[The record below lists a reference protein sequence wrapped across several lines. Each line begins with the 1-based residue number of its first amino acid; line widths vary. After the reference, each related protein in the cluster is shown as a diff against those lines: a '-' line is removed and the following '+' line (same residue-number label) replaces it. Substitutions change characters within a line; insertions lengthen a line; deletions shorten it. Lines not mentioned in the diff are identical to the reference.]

1 MSTPSPTLRGANLSR
16 RSRPATQLAA
26 LLFAPILLLSLFV
39 VSCGGAATPT
49 PAPTPTPQPTPTPVD
64 FDAITASLHGVVE
77 QAIGRLQ
84 IPEGLTA
91 EDVRGLI
98 NAAVAD
104 IDFPE
109 GLTSDEV
116 KGLINTAISGIDIPE
131 GVTTEQMENAVRNAV
146 DVGVQRAVAEATG
159 GSLII
164 YSAREKTLVG
174 PIIQQFEDA
183 TGIEVGVK
191 YGSNSGLAAT
201 IHEEGANS
209 PADIFF
215 ATDPGLLGNMSDI
228 FAALPSGILD
238 RVDPEFRSREGKWV
252 GISGRA
258 RVVVYNPGSVSV
270 DELPDSILDFTD
282 PKWNGRIGWPPT
294 NGSFQAFVTAMRT
307 TLGEDAARDWLEG
320 IQANNPRV
328 YPKNTPIVD
337 AVSRGEVDVG
347 FVNHYYLHRFLA
359 EHGEEFQA
367 RNYHPKNGDI
377 GAMMLVNGAA
387 VLSTA
392 ENAREAERFLGFM
405 LSLAAQQYFASQ
417 TFEYPLIDGVRTHRL
432 LTPLSEVDVPDVDLS
447 QLDDVQGTQDLLRSV
462 GIIP

>member
-1 MSTPSPTLRGANLSR
+1 MSTPNPMRRGTNHNKQQRSLMRLMTLLVARVLLL
-16 RSRPATQLAA
+16 T
-26 LLFAPILLLSLFV
+26 LFA
-39 VSCGGAATPT
+39 VSCGGTATPT
-49 PAPTPTPQPTPTPVD
+49 PAPIPTPVD
-64 FDAITASLHGVVE
+64 IEAITASLQDSVE
-77 QAIGRLQ
+77 QAIQ
-84 IPEGLTA
+84 GLKMPDSLSG
-91 EDVRGLI
+91 EDVREMI
-98 NAAVAD
+98 NTAVSD

-109 GLTSDEV
+109 GLTADEV
-116 KGLINTAISGIDIPE
+116 KGLIDTAISGIDIPE
-131 GVTTEQMENAVRNAV
+131 GMTTEQMEKAIRTAV
-146 DVGVQRAVAEATG
+146 DEGVQRAVAEATG
-159 GSLII
+159 GSLTI
-164 YSAREKTLVG
+164 YSAREETLVG

-201 IHEEGANS
+201 IQEEGANS

-215 ATDPGLLGNMSDI
+215 ATDPGLLGSMSDL
-228 FAALPSGILD
+228 FTALPSGILD
-238 RVDPEFRSREGKWV
+238 RVDPEFRSREDKWV

-258 RVVVYNPGSVSV
+258 RVVVYNPDVISA

-282 PKWNGRIGWPPT
+282 PEWNGRIGWPPT

-320 IQANNPRV
+320 IQANDPRV

-347 FVNHYYLHRFLA
+347 FVNHYYLYRFLA
-359 EHGEEFQA
+359 EHGEDFQA

-387 VLSTA
+387 ILSTSD
-392 ENAREAERFLGFM
+392 NTKEAERFLGFM
-405 LSLAAQQYFASQ
+405 LSLSAQQYFASQ
-417 TFEYPLIDGVRTHRL
+417 TFEYPLIEGVRTHRL
-432 LTPLSEVDVPDVDLS
+432 LTPLSEIAVPDVDLS

>member
-1 MSTPSPTLRGANLSR
+1 MSSPRPTLKGDIKNRHERTWTGIAE
-16 RSRPATQLAA
+16 
-26 LLFAPILLLSLFV
+26 LLVAPILLLTLFV
-39 VSCGGAATPT
+39 VSCGQAAT
-49 PAPTPTPQPTPTPVD
+49 PAPTPTPQPTSTPVD
-64 FDAITASLHGVVE
+64 FDALTASLQGVIE
-77 QAIGRLQ
+77 QAMGDLE
-84 IPEGLTA
+84 IPEGLTPDDIR
-91 EDVRGLI
+91 EMI
-98 NAAVAD
+98 NTAVSD

-109 GLTSDEV
+109 GLTADEV

-131 GVTTEQMENAVRNAV
+131 GVTTKQMEQAIRTAV
-146 DVGVQRAVAEATG
+146 DEGVQRAVAEATG
-159 GSLII
+159 GSLTI
-164 YSAREKTLVG
+164 YSAREETLVG

-201 IHEEGANS
+201 IQEEGSNS
-209 PADIFF
+209 PADVFF
-215 ATDPGLLGNMSDI
+215 ATDPGLLGSMSDL
-228 FAALPSGILD
+228 FTALPSGILD
-238 RVDPEFRSREGKWV
+238 RVDAEFRSREDKWV

-258 RVVVYNPGSVSV
+258 RVVVYNPDVISA

-282 PKWNGRIGWPPT
+282 PEWNGRIGWPPT

-320 IQANNPRV
+320 IHANNPRV

-347 FVNHYYLHRFLA
+347 FVNHYYLYRFLA

-387 VLSTA
+387 ILSTA
-392 ENAREAERFLGFM
+392 ENTKEAERFLGFM
-405 LSLAAQQYFASQ
+405 LSLSAQQYFASQ
-417 TFEYPLIDGVRTHRL
+417 TFEYPLIEGVRTHRL
-432 LTPLSEVDVPDVDLS
+432 LTPLSEIAVPNVDLS

>member
-1 MSTPSPTLRGANLSR
+1 MSRHKPMLKGTNHNKQQRSPMRLMTLLVAPVLLL
-16 RSRPATQLAA
+16 T
-26 LLFAPILLLSLFV
+26 LFA
-39 VSCGGAATPT
+39 VSCGGTATPT
-49 PAPTPTPQPTPTPVD
+49 PAPTPTPVD
-64 FDAITASLHGVVE
+64 IEAIAASLQDSVE
-77 QAIGRLQ
+77 QAIQ
-84 IPEGLTA
+84 GLKMPDSLSG
-91 EDVRGLI
+91 EDVREMI
-98 NAAVAD
+98 NTAVSD

-109 GLTSDEV
+109 GLTADEV
-116 KGLINTAISGIDIPE
+116 KGLIDTAISGIDIPE
-131 GVTTEQMENAVRNAV
+131 GVTTEQMEKAIRTAV
-146 DVGVQRAVAEATG
+146 DEGVQRAVAEATG
-159 GSLII
+159 GSLTI
-164 YSAREKTLVG
+164 YSAREETLVG

-183 TGIEVGVK
+183 TGIDVGVK

-201 IHEEGANS
+201 IQEEGANS

-215 ATDPGLLGNMSDI
+215 ATDPGLLGSMSDL
-228 FAALPSGILD
+228 FTALPSGILD
-238 RVDPEFRSREGKWV
+238 RVDSEFRSREDKWV

-258 RVVVYNPGSVSV
+258 RVVVYNPDVISA

-282 PKWNGRIGWPPT
+282 PEWNGRIGWPPT

-320 IQANNPRV
+320 IQANDPRV

-347 FVNHYYLHRFLA
+347 FVNHYYLYRFLA
-359 EHGEEFQA
+359 EHGEDFQA

-387 VLSTA
+387 ILSTSD
-392 ENAREAERFLGFM
+392 NTKEAERFLGFM
-405 LSLAAQQYFASQ
+405 LSLSAQQYFASQ
-417 TFEYPLIDGVRTHRL
+417 TFEYPLIEGVRTHRL
-432 LTPLSEVDVPDVDLS
+432 LTPLSEIAVPDVDLS

>member
-1 MSTPSPTLRGANLSR
+1 MSTPNPMLRGTNHNKQQ
-16 RSRPATQLAA
+16 RSLMRLMTLLVAPVLLLT
-26 LLFAPILLLSLFV
+26 LFA
-39 VSCGGAATPT
+39 VSCGGTATPT
-49 PAPTPTPQPTPTPVD
+49 PAPTPTPVD
-64 FDAITASLHGVVE
+64 IEAIAASLQDSVE
-77 QAIGRLQ
+77 QAIQ
-84 IPEGLTA
+84 GLKMPDSLSG
-91 EDVRGLI
+91 EDVREMI
-98 NAAVAD
+98 NTAVSD

-109 GLTSDEV
+109 GLTADEV
-116 KGLINTAISGIDIPE
+116 KGLIDTAISGIDIPE
-131 GVTTEQMENAVRNAV
+131 GVTTEQMEKAIRTAV
-146 DVGVQRAVAEATG
+146 DEGVQRAVAEATG
-159 GSLII
+159 GSLTI
-164 YSAREKTLVG
+164 YSAREETLVG

-183 TGIEVGVK
+183 TGIDVGVK

-201 IHEEGANS
+201 IQEEGANS

-215 ATDPGLLGNMSDI
+215 ATDPGLLGSMSDL
-228 FAALPSGILD
+228 FTALPSGILD
-238 RVDPEFRSREGKWV
+238 RVDSEFRSREDKWV

-258 RVVVYNPGSVSV
+258 RVVVYNPDVISA

-282 PKWNGRIGWPPT
+282 PEWNGRIGWPPT

-320 IQANNPRV
+320 IQANDPRV

-347 FVNHYYLHRFLA
+347 FVNHYYLYRFLA
-359 EHGEEFQA
+359 EHGEDFQA

-387 VLSTA
+387 ILSTSD
-392 ENAREAERFLGFM
+392 NTKEAERFLGFM
-405 LSLAAQQYFASQ
+405 LSLSAQQYFASQ
-417 TFEYPLIDGVRTHRL
+417 TFEYPLIEGVRTHRL
-432 LTPLSEVDVPDVDLS
+432 LTPLSEIAVPDVDLS

>member
-1 MSTPSPTLRGANLSR
+1 MSTPTPMLKGPNHNRQQRSLTRLATLLVAPVLLL
-16 RSRPATQLAA
+16 T
-26 LLFAPILLLSLFV
+26 LFA

-49 PAPTPTPQPTPTPVD
+49 PAPTPTPVNIE
-64 FDAITASLHGVVE
+64 AITASLQGSVE
-77 QAIGRLQ
+77 QAIQ
-84 IPEGLTA
+84 GLKMPDSLSG
-91 EDVRGLI
+91 EDVREMI
-98 NAAVAD
+98 NTAVSD

-109 GLTSDEV
+109 GLTADEV

-131 GVTTEQMENAVRNAV
+131 GVTTEQMEKAIRTAV
-146 DVGVQRAVAEATG
+146 DEGVQRAVAEATG
-159 GSLII
+159 GSLTI
-164 YSAREKTLVG
+164 YSAREETLVG

-183 TGIEVGVK
+183 TGIDVGVK

-201 IHEEGANS
+201 IQEEGANS

-215 ATDPGLLGNMSDI
+215 ATDPGLLGSMSDL
-228 FAALPSGILD
+228 FTALPSGILD
-238 RVDPEFRSREGKWV
+238 RVDSEFRSREDKWV

-258 RVVVYNPGSVSV
+258 RVVVYNPDVISA

-282 PKWNGRIGWPPT
+282 PEWNGRIGWPPT

-320 IQANNPRV
+320 IQANDPRV

-347 FVNHYYLHRFLA
+347 FVNHYYLYRFLA
-359 EHGEEFQA
+359 EHGEDFQA

-387 VLSTA
+387 ILSTSD
-392 ENAREAERFLGFM
+392 NTKEAERFLGFM
-405 LSLAAQQYFASQ
+405 LSLSAQQYFASQ
-417 TFEYPLIDGVRTHRL
+417 TFEYPLIEGVRTHRL
-432 LTPLSEVDVPDVDLS
+432 LTPLSEIAVPDVDLS

>member
-1 MSTPSPTLRGANLSR
+1 MSTPNPMLRGTNHNKQQ
-16 RSRPATQLAA
+16 RSPMRLMTLLVAPVLLLT
-26 LLFAPILLLSLFV
+26 LFA
-39 VSCGGAATPT
+39 VSCGGTATPT
-49 PAPTPTPQPTPTPVD
+49 PAPTPTPVD
-64 FDAITASLHGVVE
+64 IEAITASLQDSVE
-77 QAIGRLQ
+77 QAIQ
-84 IPEGLTA
+84 GLKMPDSLSG
-91 EDVRGLI
+91 EDVREMI
-98 NAAVAD
+98 NTAVSD

-109 GLTSDEV
+109 GLTADEV
-116 KGLINTAISGIDIPE
+116 KGLIDTAISGIDIPE
-131 GVTTEQMENAVRNAV
+131 GVTTEQMEKAIRTAV
-146 DVGVQRAVAEATG
+146 DEGVQRAVAEATG
-159 GSLII
+159 GSLTI
-164 YSAREKTLVG
+164 YSAREETLVG

-183 TGIEVGVK
+183 TGIDVGVK

-201 IHEEGANS
+201 IQEEGANS

-215 ATDPGLLGNMSDI
+215 ATDPGLLGSMSDL
-228 FAALPSGILD
+228 FTALPSGILD
-238 RVDPEFRSREGKWV
+238 RVDSEFRSREDKWV

-258 RVVVYNPGSVSV
+258 RVVVYNPDVISA

-282 PKWNGRIGWPPT
+282 PEWNGRIGWPPT

-320 IQANNPRV
+320 IQANDPRV

-347 FVNHYYLHRFLA
+347 FVNHYYLYRFLA
-359 EHGEEFQA
+359 EHGEDFQA

-387 VLSTA
+387 ILSTS
-392 ENAREAERFLGFM
+392 ENTKEAERFLGFM
-405 LSLAAQQYFASQ
+405 LSLSAQQYFASQ
-417 TFEYPLIDGVRTHRL
+417 TFEYPLIEGVRTHRL
-432 LTPLSEVDVPDVDLS
+432 LTPLSEIAIPDVDLS

>member
-1 MSTPSPTLRGANLSR
+1 MSRHKPMLKGTNHNKQQRSPMRLMTLLVAPVLLL
-16 RSRPATQLAA
+16 T
-26 LLFAPILLLSLFV
+26 LFA
-39 VSCGGAATPT
+39 VSCGGTATPT
-49 PAPTPTPQPTPTPVD
+49 PAPTPTPVD
-64 FDAITASLHGVVE
+64 IEAIAASLQDSVE
-77 QAIGRLQ
+77 QAIQ
-84 IPEGLTA
+84 GLKMPDSLSG
-91 EDVRGLI
+91 EDVREMI
-98 NAAVAD
+98 NTAVSD

-109 GLTSDEV
+109 GLTADEV
-116 KGLINTAISGIDIPE
+116 KGLIDTAISGIDIPE
-131 GVTTEQMENAVRNAV
+131 GVTTEQMEKAIRTAV
-146 DVGVQRAVAEATG
+146 DEGVQRAVAEATG
-159 GSLII
+159 GSLTI
-164 YSAREKTLVG
+164 YSAREETLVG
-174 PIIQQFEDA
+174 PIIQQFEDV

-201 IHEEGANS
+201 IQEEGANS

-215 ATDPGLLGNMSDI
+215 ATDPGLLGSMSDL
-228 FAALPSGILD
+228 FTALPSGILD
-238 RVDPEFRSREGKWV
+238 RVDSEFRSREDKWV

-258 RVVVYNPGSVSV
+258 RVVVYNPDVISA

-282 PKWNGRIGWPPT
+282 PEWNGRIGWPPT

-320 IQANNPRV
+320 IQANDPRV

-347 FVNHYYLHRFLA
+347 FVNHYYLYRFLA
-359 EHGEEFQA
+359 EHGEDFQA

-387 VLSTA
+387 ILSTSD
-392 ENAREAERFLGFM
+392 NTKEAERFLGFM
-405 LSLAAQQYFASQ
+405 LSLSAQQYFASQ
-417 TFEYPLIDGVRTHRL
+417 TFEYPLIEGVRTHRL
-432 LTPLSEVDVPDVDLS
+432 LTPLSEIAVPDVDLS

>member
-1 MSTPSPTLRGANLSR
+1 MSRHKPMLKGTNHNKQKRSPMRLMTLLVAPVLLL
-16 RSRPATQLAA
+16 T
-26 LLFAPILLLSLFV
+26 LFA
-39 VSCGGAATPT
+39 VSCGGTATPT
-49 PAPTPTPQPTPTPVD
+49 PAPTPTPVD
-64 FDAITASLHGVVE
+64 IEAITASLQDSVE
-77 QAIGRLQ
+77 QAIQ
-84 IPEGLTA
+84 GLKMPDSLSG
-91 EDVRGLI
+91 EDVREMI
-98 NAAVAD
+98 NTAVSD

-109 GLTSDEV
+109 GLTADEV
-116 KGLINTAISGIDIPE
+116 KGLIDTAISGIDIPE
-131 GVTTEQMENAVRNAV
+131 GVTTEQMEKAIRTAV
-146 DVGVQRAVAEATG
+146 DEGVQRAVAEATG
-159 GSLII
+159 GSLTI
-164 YSAREKTLVG
+164 YSAREETLVG

-183 TGIEVGVK
+183 TGIDVGVK

-201 IHEEGANS
+201 IQEEGANS

-215 ATDPGLLGNMSDI
+215 ATDPGLLGSMSDL
-228 FAALPSGILD
+228 FTALPSGILD
-238 RVDPEFRSREGKWV
+238 RVDSEFRSREDKWV

-258 RVVVYNPGSVSV
+258 RVVVYNPDVISA

-282 PKWNGRIGWPPT
+282 PEWNGRIGWPPT

-320 IQANNPRV
+320 IQANDPRV

-347 FVNHYYLHRFLA
+347 FVNHYYLYRFLA
-359 EHGEEFQA
+359 EHGEDFQA

-387 VLSTA
+387 ILSTSD
-392 ENAREAERFLGFM
+392 NTKEAERFLGFM
-405 LSLAAQQYFASQ
+405 LSLSAQQYFASQ
-417 TFEYPLIDGVRTHRL
+417 TFEYPLIEGVRTHRL
-432 LTPLSEVDVPDVDLS
+432 LTPLSEIAVPDVDLS

>member
-1 MSTPSPTLRGANLSR
+1 MSTPNPMLRGTNHNKQQ
-16 RSRPATQLAA
+16 RSLMRLMTLLVARVLLLT
-26 LLFAPILLLSLFV
+26 LFA
-39 VSCGGAATPT
+39 VSCGGTATPT
-49 PAPTPTPQPTPTPVD
+49 PAPIPTPVD
-64 FDAITASLHGVVE
+64 IEAITASLQDSVE
-77 QAIGRLQ
+77 QAIQ
-84 IPEGLTA
+84 GLKMPDSLSG
-91 EDVRGLI
+91 EDVREMI
-98 NAAVAD
+98 NTAVSD

-109 GLTSDEV
+109 GLTADEV
-116 KGLINTAISGIDIPE
+116 KGLIDTAISGIDIPE
-131 GVTTEQMENAVRNAV
+131 GMTTEQMEKAIRTAV
-146 DVGVQRAVAEATG
+146 DEGVQRAVAEATG
-159 GSLII
+159 GSLTI
-164 YSAREKTLVG
+164 YSAREETLVG

-201 IHEEGANS
+201 IQEEGANS

-215 ATDPGLLGNMSDI
+215 ATDPGLLGSMSDL
-228 FAALPSGILD
+228 FTALPSGILD
-238 RVDPEFRSREGKWV
+238 RVDPEFRSREDKWV

-258 RVVVYNPGSVSV
+258 RVVVYNPDVISA

-282 PKWNGRIGWPPT
+282 PEWNGRIGWPPT

-320 IQANNPRV
+320 IQANDPRV

-347 FVNHYYLHRFLA
+347 FVNHYYLYRFLA
-359 EHGEEFQA
+359 EHGEDFQA

-387 VLSTA
+387 ILSTSD
-392 ENAREAERFLGFM
+392 NTKEAERFLGFM
-405 LSLAAQQYFASQ
+405 LSLSAQQYFASQ
-417 TFEYPLIDGVRTHRL
+417 TFEYPLIEGVRTHRL
-432 LTPLSEVDVPDVDLS
+432 LTPLSEIAVPDVDLS

>member
-1 MSTPSPTLRGANLSR
+1 MSRHKPMLKGTNHNKQKRSPMRLMTLLVAPVLLL
-16 RSRPATQLAA
+16 T
-26 LLFAPILLLSLFV
+26 LFA
-39 VSCGGAATPT
+39 VSCGGTATPT
-49 PAPTPTPQPTPTPVD
+49 PAPTPTPVD
-64 FDAITASLHGVVE
+64 IEAITASLQGSVE
-77 QAIGRLQ
+77 QAIQ
-84 IPEGLTA
+84 GLKMPDSLSG
-91 EDVRGLI
+91 EDVREMI
-98 NAAVAD
+98 NTAVSD

-109 GLTSDEV
+109 GLTADEV
-116 KGLINTAISGIDIPE
+116 KGLIDTAISGIDIPE
-131 GVTTEQMENAVRNAV
+131 GVTTEQMEKAIRTAV
-146 DVGVQRAVAEATG
+146 DEGVQRAVAEATG
-159 GSLII
+159 GSLTI
-164 YSAREKTLVG
+164 YSAREETLVG

-183 TGIEVGVK
+183 TGIDVGVK

-201 IHEEGANS
+201 IQEEGANS

-215 ATDPGLLGNMSDI
+215 ATDPGLLGSMSDL
-228 FAALPSGILD
+228 FTALPSGILD
-238 RVDPEFRSREGKWV
+238 RVDSEFRSREDKWV

-258 RVVVYNPGSVSV
+258 RVVVYNPDVISA

-282 PKWNGRIGWPPT
+282 PEWNGRIGWPPT

-320 IQANNPRV
+320 IQANDPRV

-347 FVNHYYLHRFLA
+347 FVNHYYLYRFLA
-359 EHGEEFQA
+359 EHGEDFQA

-387 VLSTA
+387 ILSTSD
-392 ENAREAERFLGFM
+392 NTKEAERFLGFM
-405 LSLAAQQYFASQ
+405 LSLSAQQYFASQ
-417 TFEYPLIDGVRTHRL
+417 TFEYPLIEGVRTHRL
-432 LTPLSEVDVPDVDLS
+432 LTPLSEIAVPDVDLS

>member
-1 MSTPSPTLRGANLSR
+1 MSTPRSMLNGANHDR
-16 RSRPATQLAA
+16 QQRSRIGLAT
-26 LLFAPILLLSLFV
+26 LLVAPFLFLTLFV
-39 VSCGGAATPT
+39 ASCGGA
-49 PAPTPTPQPTPTPVD
+49 APTPTPQPTPTPVD
-64 FDAITASLHGVVE
+64 FDALTASIQGVVE
-77 QAIGRLQ
+77 QTIGDLQ
-84 IPEGLTA
+84 IPEGLTSDDIR
-91 EDVRGLI
+91 EMI
-98 NAAVAD
+98 NTAVSKIA
-104 IDFPE
+104 IPQ
-109 GLTSDEV
+109 GLTAEEV
-116 KGLINTAISGIDIPE
+116 QGLINTAVSSIDIPE
-131 GVTTEQMENAVRNAV
+131 GVTSEQMEAAIRTAV
-146 DVGVQRAVAEATG
+146 DLSVQRAVAEARG
-159 GSLII
+159 GSLTI
-164 YSAREKTLVG
+164 YSAREETLVG

-201 IHEEGANS
+201 IQEEGANS
-209 PADIFF
+209 PADVFF
-215 ATDPGLLGNMSDI
+215 ATDPGLLGSMSDL
-228 FAALPSGILD
+228 FTVLPSGILD
-238 RVDPEFRSREGKWV
+238 RVDPEFRSREDKWV

-258 RVVVYNPGSVSV
+258 RVVVYNPNVISA
-270 DELPDSILDFTD
+270 DELPDSILDFAD
-282 PKWNGRIGWPPT
+282 AKWNGRIGWPPT
-294 NGSFQAFVTAMRT
+294 NGSFQAFVTALRT

-347 FVNHYYLHRFLA
+347 FVNHYYLYRFLA

-387 VLSTA
+387 ILSTA
-392 ENAREAERFLGFM
+392 ENAKEAERFLGFM

-417 TFEYPLIDGVRTHRL
+417 TFEYPLIEGVRTHRL
-432 LTPLSEVDVPDVDLS
+432 LTPLSEIAVPDVDLS

>member
-1 MSTPSPTLRGANLSR
+1 MPDSLS
-16 RSRPATQLAA
+16 
-26 LLFAPILLLSLFV
+26 
-39 VSCGGAATPT
+39 G
-49 PAPTPTPQPTPTPVD
+49 
-64 FDAITASLHGVVE
+64 
-77 QAIGRLQ
+77 
-84 IPEGLTA
+84 
-91 EDVRGLI
+91 EDVREMI
-98 NAAVAD
+98 NTAVSD

-109 GLTSDEV
+109 GLTADEV
-116 KGLINTAISGIDIPE
+116 KGLIDTAISGIDIPE
-131 GVTTEQMENAVRNAV
+131 GVTTEQMEKAIRTAV
-146 DVGVQRAVAEATG
+146 DEGVQRAVAEATG
-159 GSLII
+159 GSLTI
-164 YSAREKTLVG
+164 YSAREETLVG
-174 PIIQQFEDA
+174 PIIQQFEAA
-183 TGIEVGVK
+183 TGIDVGVK

-201 IHEEGANS
+201 IQEEGTNS

-215 ATDPGLLGNMSDI
+215 ATDPGLLGSMSDL
-228 FAALPSGILD
+228 FTALPRDILD
-238 RVDPEFRSREGKWV
+238 QVDPEFRSREGKWV

-258 RVVVYNPGSVSV
+258 RVVVYNPDVISA

-307 TLGEDAARDWLEG
+307 TLGEDAAREWLEG

-347 FVNHYYLHRFLA
+347 FVNHYYLYRFLA

-367 RNYHPKNGDI
+367 RNYHPKNGDV

-387 VLSTA
+387 ILSTA
-392 ENAREAERFLGFM
+392 ENAKEAERFLGFM
-405 LSLAAQQYFASQ
+405 LSLSAQQYFASQ
-417 TFEYPLIDGVRTHRL
+417 TFEYPLIQGVRTHRL
-432 LTPLSEVDVPDVDLS
+432 LTPLSEIAVPNVDLS

>member
-1 MSTPSPTLRGANLSR
+1 MSRHKPMLKGTNHNKQQRSPMRLMTLLVAPVLLL
-16 RSRPATQLAA
+16 T
-26 LLFAPILLLSLFV
+26 LFA
-39 VSCGGAATPT
+39 VSCGGTATPT
-49 PAPTPTPQPTPTPVD
+49 PAPTPTPVD
-64 FDAITASLHGVVE
+64 IEAITASLQDSVE
-77 QAIGRLQ
+77 QAIQ
-84 IPEGLTA
+84 GLKMPDSLSG
-91 EDVRGLI
+91 EDVREMI
-98 NAAVAD
+98 NTAVSD

-109 GLTSDEV
+109 GLTADEV
-116 KGLINTAISGIDIPE
+116 KGLIDTAISGIDIPE
-131 GVTTEQMENAVRNAV
+131 GVTTEQMEKAIRTAV
-146 DVGVQRAVAEATG
+146 DEGVQRAVAEATG
-159 GSLII
+159 GSLTI
-164 YSAREKTLVG
+164 YSAREETLVG

-183 TGIEVGVK
+183 TGIDVGVK

-201 IHEEGANS
+201 IQEEGANS

-215 ATDPGLLGNMSDI
+215 ATDPGLLGSMSDL
-228 FAALPSGILD
+228 FTALPSGILD
-238 RVDPEFRSREGKWV
+238 RVDSEFRSREDKWV

-258 RVVVYNPGSVSV
+258 RVVVYNPDVISA

-282 PKWNGRIGWPPT
+282 PEWNGRIGWPPT

-320 IQANNPRV
+320 IQANDPRV

-347 FVNHYYLHRFLA
+347 FVNHYYLYRFLA
-359 EHGEEFQA
+359 EHGEDFQA

-387 VLSTA
+387 ILSTSD
-392 ENAREAERFLGFM
+392 NTKEAERFLGFM
-405 LSLAAQQYFASQ
+405 LSLSAQQYFASQ
-417 TFEYPLIDGVRTHRL
+417 TFEYPLIEGVRTHRL
-432 LTPLSEVDVPDVDLS
+432 LTPLSEIAVPDVDLS